1 MLVGELYAWLPYGDC
16 AGGAG
21 GRAERDMLLSADSRP
36 SLCREGDKPPDC
48 LDSMLP
54 IA

>member
-1 MLVGELYAWLPYGDC
+1 MLIGELYAWLAYGDC

-21 GRAERDMLLSADSRP
+21 ERDERDMLLSADSRP
-36 SLCREGDKPPDC
+36 SLGREGDKPPDC